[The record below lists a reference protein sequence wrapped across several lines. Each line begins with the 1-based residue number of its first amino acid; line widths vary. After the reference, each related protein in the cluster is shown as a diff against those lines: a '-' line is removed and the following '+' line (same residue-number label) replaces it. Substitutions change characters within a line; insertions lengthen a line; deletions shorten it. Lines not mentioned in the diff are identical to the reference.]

1 MSSRVLTGQIMHET
15 NTFSRLLTDLGAY
28 RARYLYYGD
37 EVAEKLRGTKT
48 EIGGILDSA
57 ETYGWTLVHP
67 IAANATPSGKV
78 TADAWAELKG
88 ALTKA
93 ARDDG
98 PFDGIYVALHGAMV
112 AETAADAEGELLEE
126 LSEIVGP
133 EVPILATL
141 DLHANVTDRMAA
153 SANALIAYRTYPHID
168 QYERAQQ
175 AAALM
180 QQAMECAV
188 SPKAWVV
195 RGPMLTGANRGRT
208 QSGPMV
214 ALLEKAARY
223 EQEQKVL
230 AVSIQVGF
238 IPADIEQ
245 TGPSV
250 VVTGDGNEA
259 RCKEIADDLYQMIW
273 DTRDETTAK
282 LFTPDEA
289 MQHIAEADP
298 SDKPFVIADL
308 SDNPGSGGYGDG
320 PELLRAMITA
330 RLDNAVFAML
340 TDPET
345 VEQGYAAGEGAV
357 LDAALGGKVDPT
369 LGEPVRV
376 TGRVVRLW
384 DGEFVCDGP
393 MWKGTRQSLGR
404 SLVFRVG
411 GIDVIVTT
419 NRQQVTDL
427 QNFLACGIDPRER
440 SVIALKSAHH
450 FRAAFE
456 PLSREVLVVDSG
468 ALASPDLSRLTYSKL
483 RRPIWPLDMD

>member
-1 MSSRVLTGQIMHET
+1 MSYRVLTGQIMHET
-15 NTFSRLLTDLGAY
+15 NTFSRLPTGLDDY

-37 EVAEKLRGTKT
+37 EVAEKLGGTRR

-57 ETYGWTLVHP
+57 AEQGWSLSHP

-78 TADAWAELKG
+78 TAEAWAELKG
-88 ALTKA
+88 ALTGA
-93 ARDDG
+93 ARDEG

-112 AETAADAEGELLEE
+112 TETTDDAEGELLEE
-126 LSEIVGP
+126 LRDIVGP
-133 EVPILATL
+133 AVPIVATL

-153 SANALIAYRTYPHID
+153 NANSLIAYRTYPHVD

-175 AAALM
+175 AASLM
-180 QQAMECAV
+180 KRAMDGAA
-188 SPKAWVV
+188 SPRAWVT

-223 EQEQKVL
+223 EQEQKVH
-230 AVSIQVGF
+230 AVSVQVGF
-238 IPADIEQ
+238 MPADIEQ
-245 TGPSV
+245 TGPTI

-259 RCKEIADDLYQMIW
+259 RCKEIGDDLYQMIW
-273 DTRDETTAK
+273 DTRDESTER
-282 LFTPDEA
+282 LLTPDDA
-289 MQHIAEADP
+289 MQHVAAADP

-330 RLDNAVFAML
+330 KLDNAVFAML

-345 VEQGYAAGEGAV
+345 VEKGYAAGEGAI
-357 LDAALGGKVDPT
+357 LDAALGGKVDPS

-384 DGEFVCDGP
+384 GGEFVCDGP
-393 MWKGTRQSLGR
+393 MWKGTRQSVGP
-404 SLVFRVG
+404 SLVFRVS

-427 QNFLACGIDPRER
+427 QTFLACGIDPRER
-440 SVIALKSAHH
+440 SVVALKSAHH

-456 PLSREVLVVDSG
+456 PLAREVLVVDSG
-468 ALASPDLSRLTYSKL
+468 ALASPDLSRLSYKKL
-483 RRPIWPLDMD
+483 RRPIWPLDMN